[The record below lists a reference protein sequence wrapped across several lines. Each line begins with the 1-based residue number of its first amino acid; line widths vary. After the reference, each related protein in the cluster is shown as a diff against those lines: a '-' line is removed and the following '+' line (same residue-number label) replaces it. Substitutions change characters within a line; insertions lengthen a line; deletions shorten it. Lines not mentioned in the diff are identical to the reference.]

1 MTATNRS
8 IWMHFNYLVFP
19 ITWVQVCFVFVF
31 VLKKIESRRREC
43 SDKIFKC
50 PTDWKLRSPQYF
62 VNSINLLPGLFVQ
75 ISTATATPTPATT
88 MDNMWN
94 LNLKTNHTVNEMKCA
109 REKKCFHF
117 WVCGTRAYALTRSTN
132 THTHT
137 FIHSRADTPSV
148 VCFVCTSWAWWDS
161 WLSLFL
167 ILIWFEHVI
176 VDAAAVAADVADPA
190 HLCRTFICA
199 NVTDLFWAPE
209 PDHPASHH
217 QRKIMPTYSLVCL
230 QDV

>member
-1 MTATNRS
+1 MPDRLKIALTSVFCEFNKFTAWFICSNINSNSNTNTG
-8 IWMHFNYLVFP
+8 HNNGQHVKFKF
-19 ITWVQVCFVFVF
+19 
-31 VLKKIESRRREC
+31 E
-43 SDKIFKC
+43 DKSHSE
-50 PTDWKLRSPQYF
+50 W
-62 VNSINLLPGLFVQ
+62 
-75 ISTATATPTPATT
+75 
-88 MDNMWN
+88 
-94 LNLKTNHTVNEMKCA
+94 NEMCSRKKMFPFLSVWNARVCA
-109 REKKCFHF
+109 HTIDK
-117 WVCGTRAYALTRSTN
+117 Y